1 MSKIMHAKFGE
12 CPEVRRSSPKG
23 GQHPNVRWK
32 WPEVP
37 KPRIIVELGGNRG
50 EDLQAF
56 LTLYPHAHIHSFEPV
71 KSHYDY
77 LLQKFSAPI
86 SEGRVKIYNLGAS
99 DADAKVTF
107 RTDGDISASS
117 AYGAVQRRKEKPRFE
132 DVQVRDIHK
141 LLQNVVH
148 AERRPIDVFSVNCEG
163 CEYAV
168 LERLRDTGWFS
179 KLKVLQVSWHVSS
192 SIPRRIGRRCRL
204 AKDLPGSHF
213 RLARIADFGWTIFVA
228 RPRPYALEESFRGNL
243 TPAQLSHSNGLPQ
256 ASAGMRC
263 PSRRS
268 AERVDED
275 PGVTIQSDPDAAHW
289 TYPQT
294 MDQEAALQV
303 FKGRALALPAQG
315 VKPVIFKVGQSW
327 GDTWLGTMAAN
338 PSAVIYSFE
347 PVQDLK
353 LLQDFSSSRPRVSLK
368 FGLAAQTRKAQFRV
382 WGTQPSGLDNWNG
395 TLEDVE
401 LRDADGVFS
410 EIRRDHG
417 RSADLLYLNCE
428 GCEYEVLQRLAD
440 TGWLKKI
447 PRMAIF
453 WHAGGA
459 PWNQRC
465 TLDHRLRESHRLVRA
480 VHSTELWSLRGL
492 GETDPFGQLA

>member
-1 MSKIMHAKFGE
+1 MPKPSMPSCEWRSKARCRARGHGRPTNQALWLRSGISLESLILMVMILIQVGSGGVLLRPEPACVLLFQKDFACDNLPKATAKVGKAMGKIMHAKFGE

-37 KPRIIVELGGNRG
+37 KPRVIVELGGNRG

-117 AYGAVQRRKEKPRFE
+117 ACPVAGASMP
-132 DVQVRDIHK
+132 
-141 LLQNVVH
+141 
-148 AERRPIDVFSVNCEG
+148 ARRPIDVFSVNCEG

-179 KLKVLQVSWHVSS
+179 KIKVLQVSWHVSS
-192 SIPRRIGRRCRL
+192 SIPRRVGRRCRL
-204 AKDLPGSHF
+204 AKDLPGTHF

-228 RPRPYALEESFRGNL
+228 RPRPYALEESFRGNQ
-243 TPAQLSHSNGLPQ
+243 TPAQISHSNGLPQ
-256 ASAGMRC
+256 AAAGIHC
-263 PSRRS
+263 PSGRS
-268 AERVDED
+268 AERVGED
-275 PGVTIQSDPDAAHW
+275 PGVTIHSDPDAAHW

-303 FKGRALALPAQG
+303 FKGQALALPAKG

-347 PVQDLK
+347 PVQHLK
-353 LLQDFSSSRPRVSLK
+353 LLQDT
-368 FGLAAQTRKAQFRV
+368 GV

-417 RSADLLYLNCE
+417 RSADLLYLNC
-428 GCEYEVLQRLAD
+428 GIL
-440 TGWLKKI
+440 
-447 PRMAIF
+447 
-453 WHAGGA
+453 GGPA
-459 PWNQRC
+459 PL
-465 TLDHRLRESHRLVRA
+465 T
-480 VHSTELWSLRGL
+480 
-492 GETDPFGQLA
+492 